1 VIAMM
6 MMIKVEE
13 SGRRTPKVFFGTRFD
28 KKE

>member
-1 VIAMM
+1 MM

-13 SGRRTPKVFFGTRFD
+13 SGRRTPKKVFFGTRFD